1 MFISGVNRE
10 QMQVT
15 SLESSV
21 NEDNVV
27 RFVDA
32 FLEKLELEQLNSQV
46 VNCKKEGRSA
56 FDRKV
61 LLKLQFMVI

>member
-10 QMQVT
+10 QIQVT

-21 NEDNVV
+21 SEDNVV

-32 FLEKLELEQLNSQV
+32 FVEKLELEQLNFQV
-46 VNCKKEGRSA
+46 VNCKKEARPA

-61 LLKLQFMVI
+61 LLKL